1 MRVEKIINN
10 GKNILG
16 TVMTPEDSVKTTSGR
31 VDINHLIARVRLE
44 RQKENKIN
52 IIFFGLIIALV
63 VVVGTILS
71 F

>member
-10 GKNILG
+10 GKNILS
-16 TVMTPEDSVKTTSGR
+16 TEMTPEDSVKTTSGR
-31 VDINHLIARVRLE
+31 VDINQLIARVRLE

>member
-1 MRVEKIINN
+1 MSTEKININ
-10 GKNILG
+10 GKENFTPL
-16 TVMTPEDSVKTTSGR
+16 MTPEESKISSGR
-31 VDINHLIARVRLE
+31 VDINHLMARVRVKE
-44 RQKENKIN
+44 QKENKIN

>member
-1 MRVEKIINN
+1 MSAEKINN
-10 GKNILG
+10 GKNVITATL
-16 TVMTPEDSVKTTSGR
+16 THEDSEKTTSGR

-44 RQKENKIN
+44 KQKENKIN

>member
-10 GKNILG
+10 GKNILS
-16 TVMTPEDSVKTTSGR
+16 TEMTPEDSVKTTSGR